1 MKFRWALAAA
11 LVISGILVVTVLT
24 DRPPNRS
31 EYCTVKVGDLEG
43 QVDLEQG
50 QWASLM
56 AGIGIQRALPPRA
69 TTIAIATAFQ
79 ESKLHNIDYGDRD
92 SVGLFQQ
99 RPSQGWGT
107 VQQILDPHYSIGKFY
122 DALIKIKG
130 YQSMKITVAAQKV
143 QRSAF
148 GGAYAQHEEY
158 ARALASSLTGFSPAG
173 FSCQIDP
180 QSGGSIAAVDKDV
193 QNAFGPTPAVISGD
207 DLSYPVSG
215 SKVTRTAHGWAL
227 AHYLVANASQL
238 KITEVSFAGRLWTA
252 DNSPNG
258 WIRQTDSK
266 PDSVRTAVN

>member
-11 LVISGILVVTVLT
+11 LVISGILVATVLA
-24 DRPPNRS
+24 DRPPNRT
-31 EYCTVKVGDLEG
+31 EYCTVKVGQLEG

-50 QWASLM
+50 QWASLI
-56 AGIGIQRALPPRA
+56 AAIGIERALPPRA

-122 DALIKIKG
+122 DGLVKIKG
-130 YQSMKITVAAQKV
+130 YQSMEITVAAQKV

-148 GGAYAQHEEY
+148 GGAYAQHEAY

-180 QSGGSIAAVDKDV
+180 QSGGNIAAVDKDV
-193 QNAFGPTPAVISGD
+193 QNAFGATPVAIKGD
-207 DLSYPVSG
+207 ALSYPVSG
-215 SKVTRTAHGWAL
+215 SEVTRTARGWAL

-238 KITEVSFAGRLWTA
+238 KITEVSFAGRRWTA
-252 DNSPNG
+252 KNSPTG
-258 WIRQTDSK
+258 WTKK
-266 PDSVRTAVN
+266 PAGKTDSVRAAVN

>member
-1 MKFRWALAAA
+1 MKLRWALAAA
-11 LVISGILVVTVLT
+11 LIASGVLVVTVLA

-31 EYCTVKVGDLEG
+31 EYCTVKVGQLEG

-56 AGIGIQRALPPRA
+56 AAIGIQRSLPPRA

-107 VQQILDPHYSIGKFY
+107 VQQILDPHYSIAKFY
-122 DALIKIKG
+122 AGLVKVKG
-130 YQSMKITVAAQKV
+130 YQSMEITVAAQKV

-148 GGAYAQHEEY
+148 GGAYAQHEAY
-158 ARALASSLTGFSPAG
+158 ARALASSLTGFSAAG
-173 FSCQIDP
+173 FSCQINP
-180 QSGGSIAAVDKDV
+180 RSGGSIAAINQDL
-193 QNAFGPTPAVISGD
+193 QRAFGPTPSSISGD
-207 DLSYPVSG
+207 TISYPVSG
-215 SKVTRTAHGWAL
+215 SKTTRSAHGWAL

-238 KITEVSFAGRLWTA
+238 KIAQVRFAGRIWTA
-252 DNSPNG
+252 ENSPNG
-258 WIRQTDSK
+258 WTRQTDHA
-266 PDSVRTAVN
+266 PNSVRAAVK